1 MARIYQS
8 RALIDPSLYQMSGQ
22 LMNERIRQEHERR
35 KMLSDAITAAGEG
48 LGKTINSGL
57 EEYKARQEE
66 AARKEY
72 LDQVMADNEEFAK
85 YQNNPFFKA
94 GVNEFIRTGASS
106 PLMSFLSSE
115 RAAQEHSDTKKWHDA
130 VRAEQARE
138 RYAKNLEL
146 YDNAGTESQKQQ
158 YLLANQ
164 ALEKEFGPIFGQQM
178 SDYAVAKNQ
187 DDIEARR
194 LAYELAED
202 KKEAEAKARRSD
214 DTKYW
219 IQQNVM
225 PVGSVKPEGYKSK
238 KDGKW
243 KQTKSA
249 EEVRGEIAKF
259 IQRNPDLD
267 DDDKKELLD
276 KLYGN
281 KTQTELNQGAADE
294 AKAGHTGKKTGKA
307 LEDADNK
314 KTASSYAGKKLNSLE
329 WGKIPDEVKNFL
341 KRDASGNVTLK
352 E

>member
-8 RALIDPSLYQMSGQ
+8 RALIDPSLYQLSGQ

-48 LGKTINSGL
+48 LGKTINSGI
-57 EEYKARQEE
+57 EEYKTRQDE

-72 LDQVMADNEEFAK
+72 IDQVMADNEEFAK

-146 YDNAGTESQKQQ
+146 YDKADTEAQKQQ

-164 ALEKEFGPIFGQQM
+164 ALEKEFGNIFGQQM

-219 IQQNVM
+219 IQQNIM
-225 PVGSVKPEGYKSK
+225 PVGSVKPEKAK
-238 KDGKW
+238 GKVV
-243 KQTKSA
+243 KSA
-249 EEVRGEIAKF
+249 EEVRGEIADF
-259 IQRNPDLD
+259 INRNPDLD
-267 DDDKKELLD
+267 DGDKKELLD
-276 KLYGN
+276 KLFGN
-281 KTQTELNQGAADE
+281 KTQTELNQSAADS
-294 AKAGHTGKKTGKA
+294 ANASFTGEKTGQA
-307 LEDADNK
+307 LKDADNK
-314 KTASSYAGKKLNSLE
+314 KKAKTYVGQKLNSLQWNKVPE
-329 WGKIPDEVKNFL
+329 EQRKFL
-341 KRDASGNVTLK
+341 TRDASGKVSWRK
-352 E
+352 

>member
-8 RALIDPSLYQMSGQ
+8 RALIDPSLYQLSGQ

-48 LGKTINSGL
+48 LGKTINSGI
-57 EEYKARQEE
+57 EEYKAKQEE

-138 RYAKNLEL
+138 RYAKNLES
-146 YDNAGTESQKQQ
+146 YDKAETASQKQQ

-202 KKEAEAKARRSD
+202 KKEAEAKARQSD

-219 IQQNVM
+219 IQQNIM
-225 PVGSVKPEGYKSK
+225 PVGSVKPEKVK
-238 KDGKW
+238 GKV
-243 KQTKSA
+243 TKSA
-249 EEVRGEIAKF
+249 EEVRGEIADF
-259 IQRNPDLD
+259 INRNPDLD
-267 DDDKKELLD
+267 DGDKKELLD
-276 KLYGN
+276 KLFGN
-281 KTQTELNQGAADE
+281 KTQTELNQSAADS
-294 AKAGHTGKKTGKA
+294 ANAAHTGERTGQA
-307 LEDADNK
+307 LKDADNK
-314 KTASSYAGKKLNSLE
+314 KKAKAYVGQKLNSLQWNKVPE
-329 WGKIPDEVKNFL
+329 EQKAFL
-341 KRDASGNVTLK
+341 TRDASGKVSWRK
-352 E
+352 

>member
-8 RALIDPSLYQMSGQ
+8 RALIDPSLYQLSGQ

-57 EEYKARQEE
+57 EEYKARQEQ
-66 AARKEY
+66 AARQEY
-72 LDQVMADNEEFAK
+72 LDKVMEDDEFAK
-85 YQNNPFFKA
+85 YRNNPFFKA
-94 GVNEFIRTGASS
+94 GANEFVRTGASS

-146 YDNAGTESQKQQ
+146 YDKAETEAQKQQ

-164 ALEKEFGPIFGQQM
+164 ALEKEFGNIFGQQM
-178 SDYAVAKNQ
+178 ADYGKAREA
-187 DDIEARR
+187 DEIEARR

-219 IQQNVM
+219 IQQNIM
-225 PVGSVKPEGYKSK
+225 PVGTVKPEGYKSK

-267 DDDKKELLD
+267 DDDKNELLN

-281 KTQTELNQGAADE
+281 KTQTELNQGAADN
-294 AKAGHTGKKTGKA
+294 AKAGHTGDQTKKG

-314 KTASSYAGKKLNSLE
+314 KAAGAYVGKKLNSLE
-329 WGKIPDEVKNFL
+329 WKKIPEEVRAFL
-341 KRDASGNVTLK
+341 TRDASGNVSRR

>member
-8 RALIDPSLYQMSGQ
+8 RALIDPSLYQLSGQ

-48 LGKTINSGL
+48 IGQTINSGI
-57 EEYKARQEE
+57 EEYKAKQEE
-66 AARKEY
+66 AKRKEY

-164 ALEKEFGPIFGQQM
+164 ALEKEFGNIFGQQM
-178 SDYAVAKNQ
+178 SDHAIAKEK
-187 DDIEARR
+187 DDIDARR

-225 PVGSVKPEGYKSK
+225 PVGTVKPEGYKSK

-281 KTQTELNQGAADE
+281 KTQTELNQGAVDE
-294 AKAGHTGKKTGKA
+294 AKAGHTGKKTGQE

-314 KTASSYAGKKLNSLE
+314 KKAGAYVGQKLNSLQWNKVPE
-329 WGKIPDEVKNFL
+329 EQRAFL
-341 KRDASGNVTLK
+341 TRDASGKVSWRK
-352 E
+352 